1 MAISLTMKQQE
12 SDPRLVE
19 ARARLL
25 EAKRLKDIAYER
37 AQAEYASSI
46 AVTPAL
52 KTSFIEKLNADQVY
66 IAAWQKETDCEKAY
80 TSLQDD
86 SMRDLSRQL
95 DQIKSADDRLTERVQ
110 CVTFGKILEWTDS
123 S

>member
-1 MAISLTMKQQE
+1 MQKE

-37 AQAEYASSI
+37 AQAGYAASV
-46 AVTPAL
+46 AVTPAAN
-52 KTSFIEKLNADQVY
+52 TSFIEKLNADRDY

-80 TSLQDD
+80 TGLQDD

-95 DQIKSADDRLTERVQ
+95 DQIKSADDRLAERVQ
-110 CVTFGKILEWTDS
+110 YVTIETILEHN
-123 S
+123 